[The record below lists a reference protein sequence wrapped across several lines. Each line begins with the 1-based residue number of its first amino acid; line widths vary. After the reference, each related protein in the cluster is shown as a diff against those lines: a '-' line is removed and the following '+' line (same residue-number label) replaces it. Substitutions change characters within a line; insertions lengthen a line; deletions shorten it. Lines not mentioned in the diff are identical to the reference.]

1 MITDHGKYTE
11 GCCANCREDGNEFE
25 GFCCCKSYLTEKE
38 KGKFVKWAE
47 VKKKLSREES
57 L

>member
-25 GFCCCKSYLTEKE
+25 GFCCCKSYLAEKE
-38 KGKFVKWAE
+38 KGKFVKWVE
-47 VKKKLSREES
+47 VKKKMGLD
-57 L
+57 